1 MKISLRILALQF
13 LAACCVVPGGP
24 TLLSQERPPDNA
36 TAAQIEDGLEKVRSG
51 KWLDAIEQFQ
61 KVIDTA
67 GDELVPV
74 DRNHHAPARL
84 VVQGHLAN
92 MGAEG
97 VAIYRR
103 RVDGQATTRLLEA
116 KKARDDMAL
125 RRLVTDMFAAK
136 PTEGA
141 ILELGQR
148 AFLRG
153 EFDAAEHY
161 WRMLLPVIEHDERIL
176 RYPDP
181 ETSAA
186 EVQARL
192 LLVQLFRGER
202 VEVQAALKEYR
213 AKHADASGTLAGK
226 TGKYVD
232 TLMHLLNTPN
242 ETTLAKP
249 PEQAGWPTF
258 AGSPSRL
265 GNTRMRLPYFWPD
278 VPAWKSP
285 LPFLRGGR
293 FDSPPP
299 DGTHPRSLA
308 FHPVVA
314 DGRAYL
320 ADGVRVLSVDLMSGK
335 VSGAAW
341 PKGGEDT
348 RIPTRQDIRHTLTE
362 HDGILYARF
371 GPSALKGGEGA
382 EAKSFIAAFG
392 PRSAKRGWWLR
403 TFGERRET
411 LWQLDPPLLADA
423 MTHFEGAPLI
433 HNDRLYVGLWRQ
445 SAGDAIAGMACYRI
459 DDLKTAPELV
469 WQKWV
474 GKAGSEPNG
483 ETRFRHALLSISGPN
498 VVYCTD
504 GGTVVALNA
513 NDGKTAWE
521 YRYPRNERPTLP
533 RYRDLCPPL
542 CDGGRIYAAPADT
555 DRLLCLDA
563 FTGKLI
569 WDRDG
574 IEVVHLLGVSQG
586 RLIATIAGQVKGI
599 RGFNLR
605 TGADSGAN
613 GWTIHDDG
621 GEATFGRGLVT
632 EEAIVWPTKH
642 GLHFLNPADGSPLRS
657 PIRGSFGNLCY
668 ADGVLLVTTA
678 TEIWGYVSE
687 AKKLSDRRKAI
698 EKEPENP
705 TLQADLCQSLIDAGQ
720 YAEAEKA
727 AAKAGE
733 AKERL
738 LWLLAERVIREGD
751 KTEARR
757 IYEGLANGDGSFAA
771 AGAVRIAES
780 LDEGGKVRAKWH
792 DTWPSRGDELDKQ
805 MLKVR
810 EAWLE
815 VRKKNGTIR
824 DHAGV
829 PYTARS
835 FANDFAAVSLEMRSG
850 IFSPSPAQPSFSPQT
865 MLPFSRLA
873 SSNWNEPILKLLAC
887 TNDGFVA
894 QGERLYIDGREIALP
909 TPSRFAAAEFV
920 REDKT
925 YSEPAAWVISGQ
937 SELIAIDPEAARVKW
952 HIDLSRS
959 TPLLSKLEARILPS
973 ASGHEEVPA
982 FELIRDSRYGPSFK
996 LGQTK
1001 QISMNGHRADGYD
1014 VDSAP
1019 SNSKASVL
1027 SVAYSDDAYS
1037 LVQFSNGR
1045 MVSRFGGLKQIVH
1058 EVQCTTRPWP
1068 VPPVPIRSSSG
1079 PTFLIP
1085 DDASVFLFDAKAA
1098 KELARYAIPDVASLS
1113 GELPQFRIH
1122 QGNPLLIIHRNH
1134 GIELDRLKT
1143 DGLKRAWKRD
1153 PIFVGRELD
1162 DLALSG
1168 EQFFTAAD
1176 GTLTAYSWKDGER
1189 QWEIPLPEAVDT
1201 KWKITP
1207 SPQGLLVHPAEA
1219 IRTKTDFDAIGEFRK
1234 AGWRWDKL
1242 LQTVGKSY
1250 DVWTARELPILL
1262 IDPADGRLIQRLN
1275 FPALGPA
1282 AGVAVT
1288 PKGVVVVTGKGSWTL
1303 NSK

>member
-1 MKISLRILALQF
+1 MIYLLRFAF
-13 LAACCVVPGGP
+13 LCIIGAWAFFAPGSQKSI
-24 TLLSQERPPDNA
+24 SQERPPDNA
-36 TAAQIEDGLEKVRSG
+36 TAAQIEDGLEKVRGG

-84 VVQGHLAN
+84 VVQGHIAK

-97 VAIYRR
+97 VTLYRR
-103 RVDGQATTRLLEA
+103 RVDGQAATRLLEA
-116 KKARDDMAL
+116 KKSRDDTAL
-125 RRLVTDMFAAK
+125 QRLVADMFAAK

-141 ILELGQR
+141 ILELAQH

-153 EFDAAEHY
+153 DFDAAEHY
-161 WRMLLPVIEHDERIL
+161 WRMLLPAVEHDERIL
-176 RYPDP
+176 RYPSP
-181 ETSAA
+181 ETSTA
-186 EVQARL
+186 EIQARL
-192 LLVQLFRGER
+192 LMLQLFRGER
-202 VEVQAALKEYR
+202 AEVQAGLKEFR

-226 TGKYVD
+226 TGKYLD
-232 TLMHLLNTPN
+232 TLTHLLNNPN

-278 VPAWKSP
+278 TPTWKSP

-320 ADGVRVLSVDLMSGK
+320 PDGSRVLSIDLMTGK

-362 HDGILYARF
+362 HEGILYARF
-371 GPSALKGGEGA
+371 GPSALKAGEGA
-382 EAKSFIAAFG
+382 EVKSFIVGLGQPTGATAA
-392 PRSAKRGWWLR
+392 RRGWWLR
-403 TFGERRET
+403 TLGEWRET
-411 LWQLDPPLLADA
+411 LWQLDPPLLANA

-445 SAGDAIAGMACYRI
+445 SAGDAIAGVACYRI

-469 WQKWV
+469 WQQWV

-483 ETRFRHALLSISGPN
+483 ETRFRHALLSVSGPN
-498 VVYCTD
+498 VIYCTD
-504 GGTVVALNA
+504 GGAVVALNA
-513 NDGKTAWE
+513 NDSKTAWE
-521 YRYPRNERPTLP
+521 YRYPRIERPTLP

-542 CDGGRIYAAPADT
+542 CDGGRIYAAPTDT

-569 WDRDG
+569 WDREG

-605 TGADSGAN
+605 TGADSGEN

-621 GEATFGRGLVT
+621 GEATFGRGLVS
-632 EEAIVWPTKH
+632 EEALVWPTKH

-678 TEIWGYVSE
+678 MEIWGYVSE

-698 EKEPENP
+698 EKEPESP
-705 TLQADLCQSLIDAGQ
+705 TLHADLCQSLIDAGH
-720 YAEAEKA
+720 YSEAEKT

-733 AKERL
+733 AEERL
-738 LWLLAERVIREGD
+738 LWLLAERVIREGN

-757 IYEGLANGDGSFAA
+757 IYEGLAKGDGSFAA
-771 AGAVRIAES
+771 AGAVRLAE
-780 LDEGGKVRAKWH
+780 LCNDPA
-792 DTWPSRGDELDKQ
+792 
-805 MLKVR
+805 KVR
-810 EAWLE
+810 EAWRQ
-815 VRKKNGTIR
+815 VFTKQATIR
-824 DHAGV
+824 DRHGVPWPAKTYAEMHSRELLVMRGAGV
-829 PYTARS
+829 RDDDVGASNIRSSPEPIPGLVRTA
-835 FANDFAAVSLEMRSG
+835 AASSADSSRRIMETSQSG
-850 IFSPSPAQPSFSPQT
+850 IVASGERWLVFPGEVVVSVRGTPIAAAFQHGY
-865 MLPFSRLA
+865 LAIA
-873 SSNWNEPILKLLAC
+873 SSTVITCKRVDADRIRWELNYQPRGPIL
-887 TNDGFVA
+887 TGVDNTT
-894 QGERLYIDGREIALP
+894 I
-909 TPSRFAAAEFV
+909 
-920 REDKT
+920 
-925 YSEPAAWVISGQ
+925 PA
-937 SELIAIDPEAARVKW
+937 
-952 HIDLSRS
+952 
-959 TPLLSKLEARILPS
+959 
-973 ASGHEEVPA
+973 ASGHDGPDELTQIRLSSETASFVYDNRFLVKLVPLEGGG
-982 FELIRDSRYGPSFK
+982 FVKPLPRQRDIGTHHELRNR
-996 LGQTK
+996 
-1001 QISMNGHRADGYD
+1001 NGLRVIP
-1014 VDSAP
+1014 VDHG
-1019 SNSKASVL
+1019 VT
-1027 SVAYSDDAYS
+1027 VD
-1037 LVQFSNGR
+1037 
-1045 MVSRFGGLKQIVH
+1045 
-1058 EVQCTTRPWP
+1058 
-1068 VPPVPIRSSSG
+1068 
-1079 PTFLIP
+1079 
-1085 DDASVFLFDAKAA
+1085 
-1098 KELARYAIPDVASLS
+1098 
-1113 GELPQFRIH
+1113 RIE
-1122 QGNPLLIIHRNH
+1122 GKR
-1134 GIELDRLKT
+1134 
-1143 DGLKRAWKRD
+1143 RAWKRE

-1162 DLALSG
+1162 DLAMSG
-1168 EQFFTAAD
+1168 EQFFTASA
-1176 GTLTAYSWKDGER
+1176 GILTAYDWKDGER
-1189 QWEIPLPEAVDT
+1189 QWEIPLPDAVDT
-1201 KWKITP
+1201 KWKITT

-1219 IRTKTDFDAIGEFRK
+1219 IMTKTDFDAIGEIRK

-1242 LQTVGKSY
+1242 LQAVGKSY
-1250 DVWTARELPILL
+1250 DVWTARELPILV

-1275 FPALGPA
+1275 FPALGPS

-1303 NSK
+1303 AAR